1 MARVL
6 LVEDDEAIAAP
17 LVRALER
24 EKHEVTLVVNGLE
37 VAQLANDADVIIL
50 DLGLPGKDGLNVCR
64 ELRAAES
71 DVPIVMLSARA
82 EEIDLIIGL
91 DAGADD
97 YVTKPFRTSELMAR
111 VRAALRRRAGTSSVL
126 TIGEL
131 TVDTGTREAIFAGEL
146 LPLTPKEFDL
156 LAAAAQ
162 QFPNV
167 ISRDQLLKAV
177 WQTEWLGASK
187 TIDMHISTLRRK
199 LTDAGASKD
208 LIATVRGSG
217 FRLTKS

>member
-24 EKHEVTLVVNGLE
+24 EKHEVTLVLNGLE
-37 VAQLANDADVIIL
+37 VAQLATDADVIIL

>member
-17 LVRALER
+17 LVRALQR
-24 EKHEVTLVVNGLE
+24 EKHEVEHLVDGR
-37 VAQLANDADVIIL
+37 DVMNHIEDSDIVIL

-64 ELRAAES
+64 ELRASKS
-71 DVPIVMLSARA
+71 DIPIVMLSARA

-111 VRAALRRRAGTSSVL
+111 LRATLRRTTSTSL
-126 TIGEL
+126 ITLGEL
-131 TVDTGTREAIFAGEL
+131 TIDGGTREAYISNKL

-156 LAAAAQ
+156 LFVMAQ
-162 QFPNV
+162 QAPNIV
-167 ISRDQLLKAV
+167 SRDHLLRTV
-177 WQTEWLGASK
+177 WQTDWLGATK
-187 TIDMHISTLRRK
+187 TVDMHISTLRRK
-199 LTDAGASKD
+199 LVDAGANKEM
-208 LIATVRGSG
+208 IATVRGSG
-217 FRLTKS
+217 FRIAKG

>member
-131 TVDTGTREAIFAGEL
+131 TVDIGTREAIFGGEL
-146 LPLTPKEFDL
+146 LALTPKEFDL
-156 LAAAAQ
+156 LAATAQ

-217 FRLTKS
+217 FRLTKA

>member
-1 MARVL
+1 
-6 LVEDDEAIAAP
+6 
-17 LVRALER
+17 
-24 EKHEVTLVVNGLE
+24 
-37 VAQLANDADVIIL
+37 
-50 DLGLPGKDGLNVCR
+50 
-64 ELRAAES
+64 
-71 DVPIVMLSARA
+71 
-82 EEIDLIIGL
+82 
-91 DAGADD
+91 
-97 YVTKPFRTSELMAR
+97 MAR

>member
-1 MARVL
+1 MAKVL
-6 LVEDDEAIAAP
+6 LVEDDEAIATP

-24 EKHEVTLVVNGLE
+24 EKHEVTLVDDGRKVIS
-37 VAQLANDADVIIL
+37 LAPEADVIIL
-50 DLGLPGKDGLNVCR
+50 DLGLPGKDGLDVCR
-64 ELRAAES
+64 EIRAAEA

-111 VRAALRRRAGTSSVL
+111 VRAALRRTSASTSLAV
-126 TIGEL
+126 GDVV
-131 TVDTGTREAIFAGEL
+131 VDAGTREASYAGEV

-156 LAAAAQ
+156 LMAMMMQA
-162 QFPNV
+162 PKV
-167 ISRDQLLKAV
+167 ISRDQLLKNV
-177 WQTEWLGASK
+177 WQTDWLGASK

-199 LTDAGASKD
+199 LSDAGAPKE

-217 FRLTKS
+217 FRITKA

>member
-6 LVEDDEAIAAP
+6 LVQDDEAIAAP

-24 EKHEVTLVVNGLE
+24 EKHEVTLVLNGLE
-37 VAQLANDADVIIL
+37 VAQLATDADVIIL

>member
-17 LVRALER
+17 LVRALQR
-24 EKHEVTLVVNGLE
+24 EKHEVDLVVDGRD
-37 VAQLANDADVIIL
+37 VAAHVENSDIVIL

-64 ELRAAES
+64 ELRAANI
-71 DVPIVMLSARA
+71 DIPIVMLTARA

-111 VRAALRRRAGTSSVL
+111 LRATLRRASSPLAIAVGDL
-126 TIGEL
+126 HIDG
-131 TVDTGTREAIFAGEL
+131 GTREAYYAGAL

-156 LAAAAQ
+156 LLVMAQ
-162 QFPNV
+162 HEPNV
-167 ISRDQLLKAV
+167 VSRDHLLKTV
-177 WQTEWLGASK
+177 WQTDWLGATK
-187 TIDMHISTLRRK
+187 TIDMHVSTLRRK
-199 LTDAGASKD
+199 LVEAGASKD
-208 LIATVRGSG
+208 MIATVRGSG
-217 FRLTKS
+217 FRLTRA

>member
-6 LVEDDEAIAAP
+6 LVEDDEAIASP

-24 EKHEVTLVVNGLE
+24 EKHEVTLVCSGLE
-37 VAQLANDADVIIL
+37 VADLASTSDVIIL

-64 ELRAAES
+64 EIRAAES

-111 VRAALRRRAGTSSVL
+111 VRAALRRRAGSGNIISVGDL
-126 TIGEL
+126 TI
-131 TVDTGTREAIFAGEL
+131 DAGTREAFYAAEAM
-146 LPLTPKEFDL
+146 PLTPKEFDL
-156 LAAAAQ
+156 LLAMAQ
-162 QFPNV
+162 HFPNV

-199 LTDAGASKD
+199 LADAGASKD

-217 FRLTKS
+217 FRLTKA

>member
-1 MARVL
+1 
-6 LVEDDEAIAAP
+6 
-17 LVRALER
+17 
-24 EKHEVTLVVNGLE
+24 
-37 VAQLANDADVIIL
+37 
-50 DLGLPGKDGLNVCR
+50 
-64 ELRAAES
+64 
-71 DVPIVMLSARA
+71 MLSARA

-111 VRAALRRRAGTSSVL
+111 VRAALRRRAGTNSVL

-131 TVDTGTREAIFAGEL
+131 TVDTGTREAFFAGEL

-156 LAAAAQ
+156 LAATAQ

-217 FRLTKS
+217 FRLTKA

>member
-6 LVEDDEAIAAP
+6 LVEDDHAIAAP

-24 EKHEVTLVVNGLE
+24 EKHEVRLVEDGRQ
-37 VAQLANDADVIIL
+37 VASLVPEADVIIL
-50 DLGLPGKDGLNVCR
+50 DLGLPGKDGLDVCR
-64 ELRAAES
+64 EVRATEA
-71 DVPIVMLSARA
+71 DIPIVMLSARA

-111 VRAALRRRAGTSSVL
+111 IRAALRRGVSNNAIHV
-126 TIGEL
+126 GEI
-131 TVDTGTREAIFAGEL
+131 TVDIGTREAAYAGEPL
-146 LPLTPKEFDL
+146 QLTPKEFDL
-156 LAAAAQ
+156 LVAMAQ
-162 QFPNV
+162 QAPNV
-167 ISRDQLLKAV
+167 ISRDQLLKSV
-177 WQTEWLGASK
+177 WQTDWLGASK

-199 LTDAGASKD
+199 LTDAGAPKD

-217 FRLTKS
+217 FRIAKA

>member
-24 EKHEVTLVVNGLE
+24 EKHEVTLVLNGLE
-37 VAQLANDADVIIL
+37 VAQLATDADVIIL

-64 ELRAAES
+64 QLRAAES

>member
-37 VAQLANDADVIIL
+37 VAQLATDADVIIL

>member
-1 MARVL
+1 MAKVL
-6 LVEDDEAIAAP
+6 LVEDDEAISTP

-24 EKHEVTLVVNGLE
+24 EKHEVTLVEDGRH
-37 VAQLANDADVIIL
+37 VAALAPAADVIIL
-50 DLGLPGKDGLNVCR
+50 DLGLPGKDGLDVCR
-64 ELRAAES
+64 EVRSAES

-111 VRAALRRRAGTSSVL
+111 VRAALRRSAAATSLSLGDLVA
-126 TIGEL
+126 
-131 TVDTGTREAIFAGEL
+131 DAGTREASYSGEV

-156 LAAAAQ
+156 LMAMMVQA
-162 QFPNV
+162 PNV
-167 ISRDQLLKAV
+167 ISRDQLLKSV
-177 WQTEWLGASK
+177 WQTDWLGASK

-199 LTDAGASKD
+199 LSDAGAPKE

-217 FRLTKS
+217 FRITKA